1 MLRFFILI
9 CSGAGLLACS
19 SVSVQYTGAERMD
32 VTANYEHANS
42 IDSIIQPYRTE
53 LAVEMEAIIALAP
66 EDFTKGR
73 PNGSLNNWSCDA
85 LLTLFSTEGKTM
97 PTIALLNNGGLR
109 NPISKGNVTLGDVF
123 KLMPFDNEVV
133 IVELPI
139 DVLDDLEAY
148 FNKSGGESL
157 AGVKLLGGEWIFDK
171 GIERKN
177 CTSVRVITSD
187 YLMNGGDNMSF
198 FEKKTQVEHTGVL
211 LRDAFIQ
218 HAKAE
223 KTLNWSN
230 EERYR
235 P

>member
-1 MLRFFILI
+1 M
-9 CSGAGLLACS
+9 ACS

-32 VTANYEHANS
+32 VTANYEQPNA
-42 IDSIIQPYRTE
+42 IDSIIQPYRIE
-53 LAVEMEAIIALAP
+53 LAAEMEAIIATAP

-85 LLTLFSTEGKTM
+85 LLALFSKESRSM
-97 PTIALLNNGGLR
+97 PTMVLLNNGGLR
-109 NPISKGNVTLGDVF
+109 NPISKGNVTLGDMF

-133 IVELPI
+133 VVELPME
-139 DVLDDLEAY
+139 VLDDLQAY
-148 FNKSGGESL
+148 FSKSGGESL
-157 AGVKLLGGEWIFDK
+157 AGVKLLAGEWVFDQGVEHK
-171 GIERKN
+171 TME
-177 CTSVRVITSD
+177 SVRVITSD

-198 FEKKTQVEHTGVL
+198 FEKKTKVEHTGIL

-218 HAKAE
+218 HAKTE
-223 KTLNWSN
+223 RTLNWNN

>member
-1 MLRFFILI
+1 MLRYFILI

-32 VTANYEHANS
+32 VNANYERANS
-42 IDSIIQPYRTE
+42 IDSMIQPYRKE
-53 LAVEMEAIIALAP
+53 LAAEMEEIIATAP
-66 EDFTKGR
+66 EDFIKGR

-85 LLTLFSTEGKTM
+85 LMAIFAKDVSGV

-109 NPISKGNVTLGDVF
+109 NPISKGNVTLGDLF

-133 IVELPI
+133 IVDLP
-139 DVLDDLEAY
+139 VKALDDLRAY
-148 FNKSGGESL
+148 FNANGGESL
-157 AGVKLLGGEWIFDK
+157 AGVKLLAGEWRFDN
-171 GIERKN
+171 GMERMQ

-187 YLMNGGDNMSF
+187 YLMNGGDNMAF
-198 FEKKTQVEHTGVL
+198 FEMKTRVEYTGVL

-218 HAKAE
+218 QAKAE
-223 KTLNWSN
+223 KTLNWNN